1 MSVTLCFMLMTAA
14 LITIFLLNVGLGS
27 ADIDIKTI
35 TDIILG
41 KTASNDTFTLI
52 IKKVRLPRAYA
63 TILGGAAISVSG
75 LLLQT
80 FFMNPVVE
88 PYILGVTSGSSLF
101 IALVFLGGFTM
112 GLPYITPVM
121 LFAGAFAGAMLVMC
135 FIMFAARKTKSIL
148 TLLII
153 GMMAGYVCSAGT
165 SILSAFAEREA
176 IANFS
181 MWTMG
186 SFAGFTIENVKVLF
200 VIVVPFLFF
209 SFLLSKQLN
218 ALSMGD
224 RYAESMGVNVK
235 GIRYLIILISS
246 VLTAAV
252 TAFAGP
258 VSFIGLAVPH
268 ICRII
273 FYTSDTKILI
283 PASVVGGGLMLG
295 FCDLVARNIMS
306 PVELPLG
313 AITSVIGAPVVV
325 YLLASRSE
333 K

>member
-1 MSVTLCFMLMTAA
+1 MLMTAA
-14 LITIFLLNVGLGS
+14 LAAIFLLNVGLGS

-80 FFMNPVVE
+80 FFMNPIVE

-112 GLPYITPVM
+112 GLPYITPAM

-153 GMMAGYVCSAGT
+153 GMMAGYICSAGT

-200 VIVVPFLFF
+200 IIVVPFLFF

-218 ALSMGD
+218 ALCMGD

-283 PASVVGGGLMLG
+283 PASVIGGGLMLG
-295 FCDLVARNIMS
+295 LCDLVARNIMS

>member
-1 MSVTLCFMLMTAA
+1 MGAA
-14 LITIFLLNVGLGS
+14 LITVFLLNVGLGS
-27 ADIDIKTI
+27 ADIEIKTI
-35 TDIILG
+35 ADIILG
-41 KTASNDTFTLI
+41 KTAGNDTFTLI

-63 TILGGAAISVSG
+63 TIVGGAAISVSG

-80 FFMNPVVE
+80 FFMNPIVE

-112 GLPYITPVM
+112 GMPYVTPYM
-121 LFAGAFAGAMLVMC
+121 LFAGSFTGAMLVMC
-135 FIMFAARKTKSIL
+135 FIMFTAKKTKNIL
-148 TLLII
+148 TLLIV
-153 GMMAGYVCSAGT
+153 GMMAGYICSSAT
-165 SILSAFAEREA
+165 SILAAFAEREA

-186 SFAGFTIENVKVLF
+186 SFAGFTMGNVEILF
-200 VIVVPFLFF
+200 LLVAPFLFL

-218 ALSMGD
+218 ALGMGE
-224 RYAESMGVNVK
+224 RYAESMGVNVRR
-235 GIRYLIILISS
+235 IRYLIILFSS

-273 FYTSDTKILI
+273 FYTSDAKILI
-283 PASVVGGGLMLG
+283 PASVLGGGLMLG

-313 AITSVIGAPVVV
+313 AITALIGAPVVV

-333 K
+333 KQ